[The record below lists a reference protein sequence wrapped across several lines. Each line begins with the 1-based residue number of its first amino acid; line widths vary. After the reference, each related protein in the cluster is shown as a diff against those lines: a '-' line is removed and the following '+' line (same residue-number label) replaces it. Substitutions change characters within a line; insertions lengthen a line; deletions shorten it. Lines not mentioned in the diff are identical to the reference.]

1 MTTNRPK
8 MLFICVHN
16 SARSQMAEA
25 FLNDI
30 CGAEFEAQSA
40 GLEPGTLNP
49 LVVEVM
55 REAGF
60 DISKNKTR
68 AVFDVFKSGQ
78 LFTYVVTVC
87 SEAEAGGCPIF
98 PGPTKRLHWPFPD
111 PSKVEGT
118 PEEQREK
125 VRQIRDAILARVEQ
139 FCAENCARLSESGRN
154 LRRPQSSDQPR

>member
-1 MTTNRPK
+1 MNKPRI
-8 MLFICVHN
+8 LFICVHN

-25 FLNDI
+25 FLNDVF
-30 CGAEFEAQSA
+30 GGELEAQSA
-40 GLEPGTLNP
+40 GLDPGTLNP

-55 REAGF
+55 REAGL
-60 DISKNKTR
+60 DISKNKTQ

-87 SEAEAGGCPIF
+87 SEAEASGCPIF
-98 PGPTKRLHWPFPD
+98 PGPAQRLHWPFPD

-118 PEEQREK
+118 PAEK
-125 VRQIRDAILARVEQ
+125 LEKIRQIRNAIQARVEQ

-154 LRRPQSSDQPR
+154 LRLPQSSDQRR

>member
-1 MTTNRPK
+1 MNKPK
-8 MLFICVHN
+8 ILFICVHN

-30 CGAEFEAQSA
+30 GGAGFEAQSA

-55 REAGF
+55 REAGL
-60 DISKNKTR
+60 DISGNKTQ

-78 LFTYVVTVC
+78 LFAHVITVC

-98 PGPTKRLHWPFPD
+98 PGPTQRLHWPFPD
-111 PSKVEGT
+111 PSTVTGT
-118 PEEQREK
+118 REEKLAKIRE
-125 VRQIRDAILARVEQ
+125 IRDAILKRVEE
-139 FCAENCARLSESGRN
+139 FCAEHCARLSESGRS
-154 LRRPQSSDQPR
+154 LRRPRSSDRPD

>member
-1 MTTNRPK
+1 MNKPK
-8 MLFICVHN
+8 ILFICVHN
-16 SARSQMAEA
+16 SARSQMAAA
-25 FLNDI
+25 FLTDM
-30 CGAEFEAQSA
+30 CGTEFEVESA

-49 LVVEVM
+49 LAVEAM

-60 DISKNKTR
+60 DISKNKTQ

-78 LFTYVVTVC
+78 LIAYVVTVC

-98 PGPTKRLHWPFPD
+98 PGPTQRLHWPFPD

-118 PEEQREK
+118 PEEKLER

-139 FCAENCARLSESGRN
+139 FCAENCVRLSEAGRN
-154 LRRPQSSDQPR
+154 LRRPQSSDRRR

>member
-1 MTTNRPK
+1 MNQPK
-8 MLFICVHN
+8 ILFICVHN

-55 REAGF
+55 REVGL
-60 DISKNKTR
+60 DISRNKTQ

-98 PGPTKRLHWPFPD
+98 PGPAQRLHWPFPD
-111 PSKVEGT
+111 PSKVVGT
-118 PEEQREK
+118 PEEK
-125 VRQIRDAILARVEQ
+125 LAKIRQIRDAIRMRVEQ
-139 FCAENCARLSESGRN
+139 FCAENCARLTELGRN
-154 LRRPQSSDQPR
+154 LRQPQSSDQPR

>member
-1 MTTNRPK
+1 MHKPK
-8 MLFICVHN
+8 ILFICVHN

-25 FLNDI
+25 FLNDLG
-30 CGAEFEAQSA
+30 GAQFEAQSA

-55 REAGF
+55 REAGL
-60 DISKNKTR
+60 DISGNKTQ

-78 LFTYVVTVC
+78 LFAYVITVC

-98 PGPTKRLHWPFPD
+98 PGPTQRLHWPFPD

-118 PEEQREK
+118 HEEKLKQIRE
-125 VRQIRDAILARVEQ
+125 IRDAIRERIEQ
-139 FCAENCARLSESGRN
+139 FCSENC
-154 LRRPQSSDQPR
+154 PPH